1 MSFILKFL
9 NLSFDHLT
17 MKFLLR
23 LQLFQWFEMAFSL
36 REPFVRWWHP
46 AEHSDFA
53 FSTAWDFI

>member
-9 NLSFDHLT
+9 NPSFDHLI
-17 MKFLLR
+17 MKFMLQ

-36 REPFVRWWHP
+36 REPFVLWWHP